1 MLSHDRFMNLV
12 GEIAEIL
19 TFKDFDDNE
28 KKVLV
33 ETEYGTSYTREAQ
46 EVFDRHWDNIENVVS
61 RALHIVFDFE
71 TQSWNPIPLD
81 EDRVP
86 F

>member
-19 TFKDFDDNE
+19 TIKDFDDNE
-28 KKVLV
+28 RKVIV
-33 ETEYGTSYTREAQ
+33 ETPYGSSYTREAQ

-61 RALHIVFDFE
+61 RALHIVFDHE

-81 EDRVP
+81 EERVP

>member
-1 MLSHDRFMNLV
+1 MNLV

-19 TFKDFDDNE
+19 TIKDFDDNE
-28 KKVLV
+28 RKILV

-46 EVFDRHWDNIENVVS
+46 EVFDRHWDNIENLVS
-61 RALHIVFDFE
+61 KTLHIVFDLE
-71 TQSWNPIPLD
+71 TQSWKPIPID
-81 EDRVP
+81 EERVP